1 VLPRI
6 VTWRNWDR
14 LYTDV
19 SLWRGPIE
27 RVFSRLGLSLV
38 SIDAGFPGTSA
49 AFAVECAPGSAQGGP
64 TDSHESAFAVGGGKV
79 PPGRYVV
86 KFYPPMV
93 HGDFVAEV
101 EVRGALRTARPGSLS
116 PVPGASPVPDVVAA
130 GILEDRIDWP
140 YLVEPFLPG
149 RAVREVW
156 DGMDAAGRA
165 GVAVQVA
172 DLLKAVHSTPLS
184 LLPRLTRTAREW
196 QAWAHGRLDAC
207 VDEIAAAKIL
217 PDAILPEIRRFMDEE
232 GGRVIA
238 GVEDGSLNL
247 LHGDMTEDHVLVEQV
262 ETQAGRKESV
272 WQVTG
277 LIDFGDAEVGPLFY
291 EWVALWFALFRQDAT
306 AFRAFLERY
315 EGSVPDVAAGR
326 AMVFTLLH
334 RFNSAIIAHILRRR
348 SVDPS
353 GVADLA
359 ALVDLMWPHL

>member
-1 VLPRI
+1 
-6 VTWRNWDR
+6 
-14 LYTDV
+14 
-19 SLWRGPIE
+19 
-27 RVFSRLGLSLV
+27 
-38 SIDAGFPGTSA
+38 
-49 AFAVECAPGSAQGGP
+49 
-64 TDSHESAFAVGGGKV
+64 
-79 PPGRYVV
+79 
-86 KFYPPMV
+86 M
-93 HGDFVAEV
+93 
-101 EVRGALRTARPGSLS
+101 
-116 PVPGASPVPDVVAA
+116 
-130 GILEDRIDWP
+130 
-140 YLVEPFLPG
+140 
-149 RAVREVW
+149 
-156 DGMDAAGRA
+156 
-165 GVAVQVA
+165 
-172 DLLKAVHSTPLS
+172 
-184 LLPRLTRTAREW
+184 TRTAREW
-196 QAWAHGRLDAC
+196 QAWARGRLDAC

-262 ETQAGRKESV
+262 KTEAGTGNAESK

-315 EGSVPDVAAGR
+315 EGSVPDIAAGR

-334 RFNSAIIAHILRRR
+334 RFNSAIIAHVLRRR